1 MALWNKTDNLAGKPK
16 FVAKKAVF
24 DSTQVDTTAETIS
37 LLGASTDFPTGTEV
51 VYSVNGGTAIGG
63 LTDGT
68 TYYVHRNDS
77 GHIALYDTQADA
89 IAGGAT
95 GKINLTSAGI
105 GAQILQS
112 TGAANQ
118 GFDHNYNGRGLY
130 FEDTNEATVAANR
143 ARGLK
148 TPGWNTYISYTDA
161 NGNVRHKS
169 ETLVAVKATQAQSGD
184 ATDDAVLADS

>member
-1 MALWNKTDNLAGKPK
+1 MALWNKTDKLAGKPK
-16 FVAKKAVF
+16 FVARKAVF

-68 TYYVHRNDS
+68 TYYVHRNDV
-77 GHIALYDTQADA
+77 GHISLYDTQADA
-89 IAGGAT
+89 LAGGAT
-95 GKINLTSAGI
+95 GKINLTAAGV

-112 TGAANQ
+112 TGAANVN
-118 GFDHNYNGRGLY
+118 DHNYGNRGLY
-130 FEDTNEATVAANR
+130 YEDTNEAAVAANR

-184 ATDDAVLADS
+184 ANDDAVLADS